1 MIITFSLD
9 SFSQGANCNCDQI
22 EINPENQYKCDT
34 IIFENRAMLYWQWN
48 CDSAWLTFE
57 NTKKLILKSCNEMN
71 VYECNRTGLNF
82 LKEYPNY
89 LLFQY
94 KWISGCCTPPD
105 LIFLNKENGNELK
118 RISNSQFIWGDIDEN
133 YALYF
138 SDTTYTKLI
147 YLDNNTDKEYFFQ
160 FDNEQVNKSV
170 TKNQVLQLTDLF
182 KHFKKDDNFFVFD
195 FMSSNGNF
203 EQIRI
208 EIK

>member
-9 SFSQGANCNCDQI
+9 SFSQGVNCNCDQI

-34 IIFENRAMLYWQWN
+34 IIFENGAMLYWQWN

-57 NTKKLILKSCNEMN
+57 NTKQLILKTCEKMN

-89 LLFQY
+89 LLFQH
-94 KWISGCCTPPD
+94 KWTSGCCTPPD
-105 LIFLNKENGNELK
+105 LIFLNKETGKEFK

-138 SDTTYTKLI
+138 SDTTYTRLI
-147 YLDNNTDKEYFFQ
+147 YLDNNTDKQYIYQ
-160 FDNEQVNKSV
+160 FDKEEVNKSG
-170 TKNQVLQLTDLF
+170 TKNHVIQLTDLF
-182 KHFKKDDNFFVFD
+182 KHFKKDDKFFEFD
-195 FMSSNGNF
+195 FTSIEGNLKK
-203 EQIRI
+203 IRI